1 MTVVLLYHLVG
12 SSGRMSPDVS
22 SLCGCSLHTDAEI
35 RKKMSLGN
43 PIGSSNLQTAD
54 AAGFDD
60 LISRLCA
67 DGKNLTHLID
77 VQHVGVLD
85 GIICENTHLI
95 VNFRR

>member
-12 SSGRMSPDVS
+12 SSGRMPSNAS
-22 SLCGCSLHTDAEI
+22 SLCGCGLHTDAEI

-60 LISRLCA
+60 LVYCLLQA
-67 DGKNLTHLID
+67 
-77 VQHVGVLD
+77 VLLASLS
-85 GIICENTHLI
+85 IWNRI
-95 VNFRR
+95 